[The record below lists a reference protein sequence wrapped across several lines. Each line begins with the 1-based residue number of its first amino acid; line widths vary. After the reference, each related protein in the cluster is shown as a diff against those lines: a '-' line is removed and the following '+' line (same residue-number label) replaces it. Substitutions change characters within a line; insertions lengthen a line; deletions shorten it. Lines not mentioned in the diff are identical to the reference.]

1 MCITNVYK
9 HTKMTKEEIIIK
21 ITWLS
26 LDFLFSEYLCTLVY
40 KVYIYIL
47 VLHCLALTSGLAE
60 FSTPVIVNLFE
71 SL

>member
-9 HTKMTKEEIIIK
+9 HTKMTKQEIIIK

-40 KVYIYIL
+40 KVYIYS
-47 VLHCLALTSGLAE
+47 CPALSCTHERTSRIFNPCYSE
-60 FSTPVIVNLFE
+60 PF
-71 SL
+71 